1 MLFNEL
7 EIFFHITFPTV
18 VLVDRT
24 MMQYQYSMH
33 VFTEW
38 RRTMLLLRRVFFFFF
53 FLGGGG
59 GSGAVCGECLL
70 VGGGIDLGFELCV
83 CVGGGWWRVGYI
95 HARTN

>member
-24 MMQYQYSMH
+24 MMQYQYSKH

-38 RRTMLLLRRVFFFFF
+38 RRTMLLLRRVFFFF
-53 FLGGGG
+53 LGGGEG
-59 GSGAVCGECLL
+59 GPERCAGNAC
-70 VGGGIDLGFELCV
+70 
-83 CVGGGWWRVGYI
+83 
-95 HARTN
+95 